1 MKHTRQAVALEYGQR
16 EIPVL
21 SAKAS
26 GELAERII
34 EEARKRGVY
43 VAEDPRLLG
52 LLGQLE
58 VDQAIPEELYAA
70 VAVVLSWSYW
80 LRGMVPGDEKQAGQA
95 DATLSP
101 AAPAA
106 DQASV

>member
-1 MKHTRQAVALEYGQR
+1 MKPSRQAVALEYGQR
-16 EIPVL
+16 ATPVL

-26 GELAERII
+26 GELAERLI
-34 EEARKRGVY
+34 EAARQHGVFI
-43 VAEDPRLLG
+43 AEDPRLLG

-58 VDQAIPEELYAA
+58 LDQAIPEELFAA

-80 LRGMVPGDEKQAGQA
+80 LRGMVPGDEKSAAGRGGA
-95 DATLSP
+95 GGS
-101 AAPAA
+101 AA